1 MKILSVAPVSVH
13 PDFWW
18 WGAAAEKSE
27 AENQTPLLWKGKLN
41 QIPYGKFQQH
51 ERQHKI
57 VLQSF

>member
-27 AENQTPLLWKGKLN
+27 AENQTPLLWKLN
-41 QIPYGKFQQH
+41 HIPYGKFQQH
-51 ERQHKI
+51 EI